1 MVIFVLIDFTEA
13 SYEENSKRIQ
23 HKKILTQN
31 LFTRLPFYWQREA
44 RKSYLPFS
52 QRKFHEGVLVGK
64 SVKDGY
70 YSRTNLFQVWS

>member
-1 MVIFVLIDFTEA
+1 M
-13 SYEENSKRIQ
+13 
-23 HKKILTQN
+23 KKILSEYNIKTIKSSN
-31 LFTRLPFYWQREA
+31 LFTRLPFHWLEA
-44 RKSYLPFS
+44 RESYLPFS